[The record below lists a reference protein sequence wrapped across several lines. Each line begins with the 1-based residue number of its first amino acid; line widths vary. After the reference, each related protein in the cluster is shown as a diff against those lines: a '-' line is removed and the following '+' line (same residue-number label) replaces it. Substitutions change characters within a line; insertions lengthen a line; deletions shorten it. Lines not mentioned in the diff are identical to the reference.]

1 MFGCRTTGLISLMA
15 SHVQGKSI
23 ELKLDANCSS
33 GDFVIKQINFSDGLH
48 THHKDYYNING
59 CAIQSL
65 RY

>member
-1 MFGCRTTGLISLMA
+1 MA

-48 THHKDYYNING
+48 TYHKDYYNING